1 MISHR
6 CLNTKIFLW
15 RFLRLTCV
23 FFFNWNMAPQRKIC
37 VFKLLI
43 NHFSNTNK
51 TKKTRSES
59 QGKLSLTAALIQ
71 RHLCEDFI
79 GQFVIFLTEIR
90 LLKGKCAF
98 SNENKTNKQK
108 KNSCWKPK
116 EMISHRCINTKTSLW
131 RFHW

>member
-1 MISHR
+1 MRFKVADKQFFKHE
-6 CLNTKIFLW
+6 LNEKA
-15 RFLRLTCV
+15 RF
-23 FFFNWNMAPQRKIC
+23 
-37 VFKLLI
+37 
-43 NHFSNTNK
+43 
-51 TKKTRSES
+51 ES

-108 KNSCWKPK
+108 KNSC
-116 EMISHRCINTKTSLW
+116 
-131 RFHW
+131 